1 MNDPRSGEP
10 GSGAVGRAAAR
21 GVAWTFA
28 ATAASRL
35 LWIAALAVLAR
46 LLAPRDFGLLASA
59 LVFLTYAE
67 TVADLGTGAALIY
80 WPERR
85 EEAAE
90 VTFRIHVAMG
100 VLGFALAQLLA
111 PFVADFFGNPASAP
125 VLRALAWS
133 FPLKYLGT
141 THDALAQKDLR
152 FRARLV
158 PEVGLAATKALVAV
172 GLAWAGLG
180 VWALVWGQLAGQAV
194 WTLLLWLVVP
204 WRPSRRWPRGLVRPM
219 VAYGR
224 GIVAVNALAAVT
236 HHADL
241 VIVGRTLGTATLGF
255 YQMAAKVP
263 ETTVTVLGWVVSRVL
278 FPAFSKLHAAGEAM
292 GEAYLAALRWVS
304 LLTVPATV
312 GVALTARPLVLN
324 LFGEPW
330 LPAVPILQAIAVYA
344 GLRSL
349 GTHAGDVLKATG
361 RSGLLAGLGVLKAAL
376 LVPALVLASRHGA
389 AAVAAALAGVTAATL
404 LLNWGVICRLA
415 PLRPRAL
422 LAALRPSLL
431 AGAALAAFLL
441 VWERLVLRPD
451 ALVAWL
457 GAVALGGAI
466 YLLALRLVAPETWEA
481 GRRALGGG
489 RAARLAEPGWEAR
502 G

>member
-1 MNDPRSGEP
+1 MSGRF
-10 GSGAVGRAAAR
+10 GTTAAR
-21 GVAWTFA
+21 GVAWTFLATVA
-28 ATAASRL
+28 ARL
-35 LWIAALAVLAR
+35 LWVAALAVLAR
-46 LLAPRDFGLLASA
+46 LLAPRDFGVLASA

-67 TVADLGTGAALIY
+67 TVADFGTGAALIY

-90 VTFRIHVAMG
+90 VTFRIHVVMG
-100 VLGFALAQLLA
+100 VAWFALAQLLA
-111 PFVADFFGNPASAP
+111 PLVADFFASPASEP

-158 PEVGLAATKALVAV
+158 PEVGLAATKAILAVA
-172 GLAWAGLG
+172 LAWAGFG
-180 VWALVWGQLAGQAV
+180 VWALVWGQLGGQAA
-194 WTLLLWLVVP
+194 WTLLLWRAVP
-204 WRPSRRWPRGLVRPM
+204 WRPSRRWPRGLAGPM

-224 GIVAVNALAAVT
+224 GIVAVNVLAAVT

-241 VIVGRTLGTATLGF
+241 VIVGRALGTAALGF

-278 FPAFSKLHAAGEAM
+278 FPAFSRLHAAGEAV
-292 GEAYLAALRWVS
+292 GEAYLVALRWVS
-304 LLTVPATV
+304 LLTVPAAV
-312 GVALTARPLVLN
+312 GLALTAEPLVVN
-324 LFGEPW
+324 LFGEAW
-330 LPAVPILQAIAVYA
+330 RPAVPILQAIAVYA

-361 RSGLLAGLGVLKAAL
+361 RSGLLAALGVLKAAL
-376 LVPALVLASRHGA
+376 LVPALLLAAPSGA
-389 AAVAAALAGVTAATL
+389 AAVAAAMAAVTAVTL

-415 PLRPRAL
+415 PLPPRAL
-422 LAALRPSLL
+422 LAAVRPSLL

-441 VWERLVLRPD
+441 AWERLVPRPE
-451 ALVAWL
+451 ALAAWL
-457 GAVALGGAI
+457 GAVALGAAV
-466 YLLALRLVAPETWEA
+466 YLAALRLVAPAIWDD
-481 GRRALGGG
+481 GRRALRTG
-489 RAARLAEPGWEAR
+489 RAPRAAGAAAAKEA